1 MKQRK
6 RLGDM
11 LVERGVITEFQI
23 LAALNDQRRWG
34 NRLGTSL
41 IRLGFIHEETLTEFL
56 ATQYGLPGVDLQKE
70 APDAKALKT
79 LSPEVAL
86 ERVVLPLAIREDEGG
101 REVLEIA
108 FGDPRNLECLDEIRF
123 MTSYPLR
130 IRLASDH
137 AIARAINKH
146 YFGKEEDERAEDSL
160 SMVTDAPDASMV
172 IIRSIDAELTEM
184 RDAPLKDAKSA
195 GREVSKSAEGPD
207 SGPAQAGKPRDRA
220 SESPDAS
227 AEALRAVRT
236 LARVLVRKKIVTP
249 EELLAEFRKK

>member
-1 MKQRK
+1 MNQRK

-123 MTSYPLR
+123 MTNYPLR

-137 AIARAINKH
+137 AIIRAINKH
-146 YFGKEEDERAEDSL
+146 YFGKEENERAEDSF
-160 SMVTDAPDASMV
+160 SMHTDAPDASMV
-172 IIRSIDAELTEM
+172 IIRSIDAELAET
-184 RDAPLKDAKSA
+184 RDAPLKDA
-195 GREVSKSAEGPD
+195 KSAEGPD
-207 SGPAQAGKPRDRA
+207 SGPAQAGQPRDRA

-227 AEALRAVRT
+227 AEALRAVRA